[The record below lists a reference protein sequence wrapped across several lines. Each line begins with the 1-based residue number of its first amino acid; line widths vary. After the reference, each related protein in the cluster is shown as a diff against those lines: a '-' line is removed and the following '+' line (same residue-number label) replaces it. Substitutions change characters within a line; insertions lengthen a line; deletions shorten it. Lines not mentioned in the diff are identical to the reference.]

1 MKRFAAHTR
10 IFAVAFLTLFL
21 TACASSSGQR
31 SPSPQDPWEGFNRG
45 TYAFNRGLDKVLLK
59 PLAQGYKAV
68 TPDPLRQG
76 INNALTNLRFPVTII
91 NLLLQ
96 GKLKDSGIALGRF
109 AFNSTFGLGGLVDVA
124 TREGIPNYNEDFG
137 QTFAVWGWENSNYIM
152 LPFFG
157 PSTLR
162 DGIGIVPE
170 LWTDGVSVIVSQT
183 NEYWLLGLNIVNSR
197 SNFLSREDALKDA
210 TDEYAF
216 IRDAYL
222 QRREFLIKDGENEL
236 PDYDDFLLDEEEDYG
251 DSNVSNDSPEQYS
264 KSSAIAINPRRP

>member
-1 MKRFAAHTR
+1 MKRFVAHTR
-10 IFAVAFLTLFL
+10 IIAVVFLTVFL
-21 TACASSSGQR
+21 TACASSGGQR
-31 SPSPQDPWEGFNRG
+31 SPSPKDPWEGFNRG

-76 INNALTNLRFPVTII
+76 INNALTNLRFPVTIV

-96 GKLKDSGIALGRF
+96 GKLKDTGIALGRF

-170 LWTDGVSVIVSQT
+170 LWTDGVSVIVSET
-183 NEYWLLGLNIVNSR
+183 NEYWLLGLSIINSR
-197 SNFLSREDALKDA
+197 SNFLSREDVLKDA

-236 PDYDDFLLDEEEDYG
+236 PDYDDFLLDEEEAYD
-251 DSNVSNDSPEQYS
+251 DSNVDNHTTRNQSQP
-264 KSSAIAINPRRP
+264 SAALTTPRRP